1 MIRIGHI
8 IKKDE
13 IFTWV
18 NNRDICRIELTRRK
32 NEKLKDDSVC
42 KIYAFHRVSISKD
55 SNLIHGILG
64 GCKKAIVEN
73 DAEIFPEKLSG
84 SDHAYLN
91 GIQNQIK
98 YGWLSRSMIK
108 ELLEIQ
114 SRNPQINL
122 SIPKK
127 IITLVEK
134 YKA

>member
-18 NNRDICRIELTRRK
+18 NNPEICRIELSRRK

-64 GCKKAIVEN
+64 SCKKAIEDN
-73 DAEIFPEKLSG
+73 DAGIFSEKLSD

-91 GIQNQIK
+91 GVQNQIK
-98 YGWLSRSMIK
+98 FSWLSKSMINK
-108 ELLEIQ
+108 LVEIRD
-114 SRNPQINL
+114 RNPHINL

-134 YKA
+134 YNV